1 MQSDLCTQVQEYFQ
15 EKMAVVYLLLPDF
28 PDTQAGI
35 DAKQKILRSLD
46 HIRIILSDF

>member
-1 MQSDLCTQVQEYFQ
+1 MQNDLCTRVQEYFQ

-35 DAKQKILRSLD
+35 ESKQQIIKSLD
-46 HIRIILSDF
+46 HINCILGNI